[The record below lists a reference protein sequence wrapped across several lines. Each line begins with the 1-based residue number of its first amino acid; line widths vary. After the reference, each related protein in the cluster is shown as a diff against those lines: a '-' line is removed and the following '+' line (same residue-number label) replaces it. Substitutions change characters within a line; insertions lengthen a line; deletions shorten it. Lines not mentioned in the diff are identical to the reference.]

1 MPPFPFYAPERV
13 VINAA
18 PPSPDWLATQLA
30 AFFSHAVTHGYSV
43 KPTTLSRRSTRHF
56 TGASGI
62 VRNVAHDLQIR
73 YEAGDDW
80 TKWSTAALTDFIVKS
95 NAFVPLV
102 DGYAVVTG
110 EVESPEYE
118 TEPDAEKMALLAENP
133 EALAAWLER
142 DEADDVPLYAPF
154 VATRP
159 LPEVTP
165 SISPM
170 LPVLNDVSDITRM
183 LDVSREEWDDALTR
197 SRYRLRGVRKSSGG
211 VRLIEIPSEALRV
224 LQRRALH
231 RLLDHLPVH
240 DAAHGFVRG
249 RSVHTHAAAH
259 VGRDIVI
266 RLDLKDFFPSI
277 GGARAFLLFRSL
289 GYNVRVA
296 NALTALCVAQQTR
309 RSLRDGLKTLA
320 TTTDIN
326 ALLPRF
332 GVTHLPQGAPTSP
345 ALANLCARSLDVRLD
360 AWAKSFGARYTR
372 YADDLVFSGDAALA
386 KSWRAFI
393 ATARVIIAEEGWKL
407 NVQKTR
413 VMRRSVRQAF
423 TGLVVNSRVNVARD
437 EFDALKASVHRFCKP
452 DATANADELR
462 VLLGRVAW
470 LGQSHPARAEKL
482 RAKLFAA
489 NSTRGDA

>member
-1 MPPFPFYAPERV
+1 M
-13 VINAA
+13 INAA
-18 PPSPDWLATQLA
+18 QPSPEWLAAQLA
-30 AFFSHAVTHGYSV
+30 AFFSHAVAHGYSL
-43 KPTTLSRRSTRHF
+43 KPATLARRSSRHF
-56 TGASGI
+56 AGASDI
-62 VRNVAHDLQIR
+62 VRHVARDLQKR
-73 YEAGDDW
+73 GETGNDW
-80 TKWSTAALTDFIVKS
+80 TKWPTEVLADFILKS

-133 EALAAWLER
+133 EELAAWLER

-159 LPEVTP
+159 LPEVR
-165 SISPM
+165 SSLSPT
-170 LPVLNDVSDITRM
+170 LPVLNDVSDIARM
-183 LDVSREEWDDALTR
+183 LDVSREEWDDALAR
-197 SRYRLRGVRKSSGG
+197 SRYRLRCVHKSSGG

-231 RLLDHLPVH
+231 RLLDRVPVH

-277 GGARAFLLFRSL
+277 NGARVFLLFRSL
-289 GYNVRVA
+289 RYNVRVA

-326 ALLPRF
+326 ALLPRYS
-332 GVTHLPQGAPTSP
+332 VAHLPQGAPTSP
-345 ALANLCARSLDVRLD
+345 ALANLCARSLDLRLD

-393 ATARVIIAEEGWKL
+393 ATARVIIAEEGWEL

-482 RAKLFAA
+482 RAKLLAA
-489 NSTRGDA
+489 NVAREAA

>member
-1 MPPFPFYAPERV
+1 M
-13 VINAA
+13 IDAA
-18 PPSPDWLATQLA
+18 PPSPEWLAAQLA
-30 AFFSHAVTHGYSV
+30 ALFSHAVAHGYSL
-43 KPTTLSRRSTRHF
+43 KPATLARRSSRHF
-56 TGASGI
+56 AGASGI
-62 VRNVAHDLQIR
+62 VRHVARDLQKR
-73 YEAGDDW
+73 GQTGNDW
-80 TKWSTAALTDFIVKS
+80 TKWPTEVLADFILKS

-110 EVESPEYE
+110 EVESPKYE
-118 TEPDAEKMALLAENP
+118 TEPDAEIMALLAENP

-159 LPEVTP
+159 LPEVMPNFAAT
-165 SISPM
+165 
-170 LPVLNDVSDITRM
+170 LPALNGVSDIARL
-183 LDVSREEWDDALTR
+183 LDVSREEWDDALAR
-197 SRYRLRGVRKSSGG
+197 SRYRLRCVRKSSGG

-224 LQRRALH
+224 LQRRTLH
-231 RLLDHLPVH
+231 RLLGRVSVH

-277 GGARAFLLFRSL
+277 SGARVFLFFRSL
-289 GYNVRVA
+289 GYNVRAA
-296 NALTALCVAQQTR
+296 NALTALCVAWQTR

-326 ALLPRF
+326 ALLPRYS
-332 GVTHLPQGAPTSP
+332 VAHVPQGAPTSP
-345 ALANLCARSLDVRLD
+345 ALANLCARSLDLRLD
-360 AWAKSFGARYTR
+360 AWAKSFGATYTR

-393 ATARVIIAEEGWKL
+393 ATARVIIGEEGWEL

-413 VMRRSVRQAF
+413 VMRRSVRQVF

-482 RAKLFAA
+482 RNKLYA
-489 NSTRGDA
+489 STDSRADTNGDAA

>member
-1 MPPFPFYAPERV
+1 VF
-13 VINAA
+13 NAA
-18 PPSPDWLATQLA
+18 PPSPEWFAAQLA
-30 AFFSHAVTHGYSV
+30 AFFSHAVAHGYSL
-43 KPTTLSRRSTRHF
+43 KPTTLARRSSRHF
-56 TGASGI
+56 AGASGI
-62 VRNVAHDLQIR
+62 VRHVALDLQKR
-73 YEAGDDW
+73 GETGNDW
-80 TKWSTAALTDFIVKS
+80 TKWPTEVLADFILKS

>member
-1 MPPFPFYAPERV
+1 

-18 PPSPDWLATQLA
+18 PPSPEWLATQLA
-30 AFFSHAVTHGYSV
+30 AFFSHAVAHGYSV
-43 KPTTLSRRSTRHF
+43 KPSTLARRSSRHF

-62 VRNVAHDLQIR
+62 VRNVAHDLQKR
-73 YEAGDDW
+73 SEAGDDW
-80 TKWSTAALTDFIVKS
+80 TKWSMVALTDFIVKS
-95 NAFVPLV
+95 SAFVLLV

-110 EVESPEYE
+110 EVESSERA
-118 TEPDAEKMALLAENP
+118 TEPGAEMMALLAEHP
-133 EALAAWLER
+133 EALAAWLDS

-165 SISPM
+165 SLAPTV
-170 LPVLNDVSDITRM
+170 PVLNDVSDVARM
-183 LDVSREEWDDALTR
+183 LDVSREEWDDALAR
-197 SRYRLRGVRKSSGG
+197 SRYRLRCVRKSSGG

-231 RLLDHLPVH
+231 RLLDRVPVH

-277 GGARAFLLFRSL
+277 SGARVFLFFRSL

-296 NALTALCVAQQTR
+296 NALTALCVAWQTR

-326 ALLPRF
+326 ALLPRYS
-332 GVTHLPQGAPTSP
+332 VAHVPQGAPTSP

-360 AWAKSFGARYTR
+360 AWAKSFGATYTR

-393 ATARVIIAEEGWKL
+393 ATARVIIAEEGWEL

-423 TGLVVNSRVNVARD
+423 TGLVVNSRVNVSR
-437 EFDALKASVHRFCKP
+437 EEYDALKASVHRFCKP
-452 DATANADELR
+452 DATASTDELR

-482 RAKLFAA
+482 RNKLYAST
-489 NSTRGDA
+489 NSRADTNGDAA

>member
-1 MPPFPFYAPERV
+1 M

-18 PPSPDWLATQLA
+18 PPSPEWLAAQLA
-30 AFFSHAVTHGYSV
+30 AFFSHAVAHGYSL
-43 KPTTLSRRSTRHF
+43 KPATLARRSSRRF
-56 TGASGI
+56 AGASDI
-62 VRNVAHDLQIR
+62 VRHIARDLKKR
-73 YEAGDDW
+73 GETGNDW
-80 TKWSTAALTDFIVKS
+80 TKWPTKVLADFILKS

-102 DGYAVVTG
+102 DGYALVTG

-118 TEPDAEKMALLAENP
+118 TEPDAEIMALLAGNP

-142 DEADDVPLYAPF
+142 DEVDDAPLYAPF

-165 SISPM
+165 SLAPT
-170 LPVLNDVSDITRM
+170 LPVLNDVSDITRI
-183 LDVSREEWDDALTR
+183 LDVSREEWDDALAR
-197 SRYRLRGVRKSSGG
+197 SRYRLRCVSKSSGG
-211 VRLIEIPSEALRV
+211 VRLIEIPSESLRV
-224 LQRRALH
+224 LQRRVLH
-231 RLLDHLPVH
+231 RLLDRVSVH

-277 GGARAFLLFRSL
+277 NGARVFLVFRSL

-296 NALTALCVAQQTR
+296 NALTALCVAWQTR

-326 ALLPRF
+326 ALLPRYSAAH
-332 GVTHLPQGAPTSP
+332 VPQGAPTSP

-360 AWAKSFGARYTR
+360 AWAKSFGATYTR

-393 ATARVIIAEEGWKL
+393 ATARVIIGEEGWEL

-423 TGLVVNSRVNVARD
+423 TGLVVNSRVNVSR
-437 EFDALKASVHRFCKP
+437 EEYDALKASVHRFCKP
-452 DATANADELR
+452 DATASTDELR

-482 RAKLFAA
+482 RNKLYAST
-489 NSTRGDA
+489 NSRADTNGDAA